1 MRRPGATSPS
11 ALDIEGVRGAHPT
24 NSCAL
29 TEDGEVV
36 CWGWEA
42 PRAEGVRARRL
53 ADHPALLFEG
63 PYASVVSAAGRGLY
77 AVTTAGEAECW
88 VEAWAGFGEAPTP
101 FEDLPK
107 ATALAEIDPDARYT
121 AVSASS
127 EHVCAITTDGR
138 AVCRTDA
145 VSHYHSGALTLMT
158 PPDPAPDR
166 YIAIGVG
173 WGHGCALTQ
182 SGEVVCWEA
191 VDNKTAPPDPP
202 PGRYVAVSDG
212 AFHTC
217 ALTDTGEAACW
228 GWNNFGQADVPPGR
242 YTAID
247 AGYLETCV
255 LTESGEAV
263 CWGKDP
269 PSDPPSGP
277 QRAVSVD
284 GGSGCVL
291 NDDGKANCWGWGTAP
306 TLPGAHLSAIS
317 VGTDLTCAITDEGDA
332 ICWDRRGVIQGT
344 PPRPAPTRQSA

>member
-63 PYASVVSAAGRGLY
+63 PYASVVSAAGRGLCV
-77 AVTTAGEAECW
+77 VTPGGGAECW

-173 WGHGCALTQ
+173 WGTWLRAHAVGRSRLLGSRRQQDRTPGPTARALCRRQRRRVPHLRVDRHGRGSMLGMEQLRT
-182 SGEVVCWEA
+182 G
-191 VDNKTAPPDPP
+191 
-202 PGRYVAVSDG
+202 GR
-212 AFHTC
+212 
-217 ALTDTGEAACW
+217 AA
-228 GWNNFGQADVPPGR
+228 
-242 YTAID
+242 
-247 AGYLETCV
+247 
-255 LTESGEAV
+255 
-263 CWGKDP
+263 
-269 PSDPPSGP
+269 GP
-277 QRAVSVD
+277 LH
-284 GGSGCVL
+284 G
-291 NDDGKANCWGWGTAP
+291 
-306 TLPGAHLSAIS
+306 
-317 VGTDLTCAITDEGDA
+317 
-332 ICWDRRGVIQGT
+332 DRRGLPRDLRAHRVGRGRLLGE
-344 PPRPAPTRQSA
+344 RPAI